1 MKRIKVIF
9 LVSSLIVHAWPSRI
23 LFFSHNGHHDLQTTP
38 TSSYLQEGN
47 QWMKNV
53 NSSLITIRYVYL
65 ISTSFP
71 QGPARVR
78 WSKRIWTIFALC
90 NYGEMGNKVLLDY
103 LPCLSCYFYRSIKIF
118 LNVLF
123 TCLNRIVRHVEIF
136 LQSAR
141 WIMGELKS
149 RYLGFGGK
157 RSFHQ
162 WNLLFRYQNFQWQ
175 WVILM
180 KLPGRVSLFT
190 EVLGKSKYSAEHPVS
205 LPWRKWPGLDI

>member
-1 MKRIKVIF
+1 M
-9 LVSSLIVHAWPSRI
+9 
-23 LFFSHNGHHDLQTTP
+23 
-38 TSSYLQEGN
+38 
-47 QWMKNV
+47 

-78 WSKRIWTIFALC
+78 WAKRIGTIFALC
-90 NYGEMGNKVLLDY
+90 NCGEMGNKVLLDY

-157 RSFHQ
+157 RSFHP

-180 KLPGRVSLFT
+180 KLPAVYHCSRRCWGNPNTAQNTLSLCR
-190 EVLGKSKYSAEHPVS
+190 EGSGQDWISNAIEGKSSGKFISYAHDWFCGIVCFFKLIGVDYVVAVNLQSWQS
-205 LPWRKWPGLDI
+205 Y